1 MKVNGVSV
9 ENADHYAAVEVLKAC
24 GAVLVLHVSR
34 EVTKLV
40 GHPAFGQD
48 GQIKQI
54 FTADTRSVSSDH
66 IKHVPTPLTLT
77 NQQLPGGQPG
87 LPPASAP
94 LPGAHAQGNLFQNG
108 SEMVH
113 KVTLHTTLI
122 RDQAG
127 QGLGFSIAGGKGH
140 APFRDDCDGIFISR
154 ITEGGIA
161 ERDGKLTVGDRVTN
175 INGVDV
181 RDAAHDYAV
190 QLLKDS
196 PRFVRLIVERE
207 LRGPMLPPQSPRS
220 PSILKGLSPSG
231 YMANRP
237 TYTGYRRS
245 IGDTLETGTPTSTTA
260 PDNLTQVNGTLTQT
274 VGLPSV
280 PPPQPAPRRISSQ
293 DSKTQLINGGAT
305 SPTLTDNKNDEEPQ
319 VTHRSLN
326 LL

>member
-1 MKVNGVSV
+1 
-9 ENADHYAAVEVLKAC
+9 
-24 GAVLVLHVSR
+24 
-34 EVTKLV
+34 
-40 GHPAFGQD
+40 
-48 GQIKQI
+48 
-54 FTADTRSVSSDH
+54 
-66 IKHVPTPLTLT
+66 
-77 NQQLPGGQPG
+77 
-87 LPPASAP
+87 
-94 LPGAHAQGNLFQNG
+94 
-108 SEMVH
+108 MVH

-161 ERDGKLTVGDRVTN
+161 ERDGKLAVGDRVTM

-181 RDAAHDYAV
+181 REVAHDYAV

-220 PSILKGLSPSG
+220 PSVLKGLSPSG

-245 IGDTLETGTPTSTTA
+245 IGDTLETTAATTIATNSNPLTATPETTK
-260 PDNLTQVNGTLTQT
+260 VNGALTQT
-274 VGLPSV
+274 VGLPNVS
-280 PPPQPAPRRISSQ
+280 PPQPAPRRISTQ
-293 DSKTQLINGGAT
+293 DSKSELTNGG
-305 SPTLTDNKNDEEPQ
+305 DDETQ
-319 VTHRSLN
+319 V
-326 LL
+326 